1 MGQSI
6 TRDFPLCRPGCVSFY
21 FAWNEEDYLPY
32 NDFMRVSY
40 VDENGVST
48 TLITLD
54 VEGGDKT
61 SWQKVVLDIPDEAV
75 GSVLKFEG
83 LVQND
88 NATSFLYLDAIEV
101 SQGSCPSSVPSSQ
114 PSSAPSAGPSS
125 IPSLTPSGVP
135 SSSPSFDP
143 SGAPS
148 GAPSSIPSEV
158 PSGLPTVMRGECENL
173 DSFRF
178 KGNPSLTCDSYVA
191 RRPNVRCK
199 EDQPGTG
206 KQVKYFCP
214 AVCKNKCKKTGSP
227 TATPT
232 ATPTSSPSAS
242 PTLSGVPSSSPSLT
256 PSGVP
261 SSSPSLTP
269 SGVLSSSPSFDP
281 SGLPSFGPSLT
292 PSLRP
297 SSSPT
302 LTTSGVPSSSP
313 SFDPSGAPSGA
324 PSSIPSEVP
333 SGLPTVMR
341 GECENLDSFRF
352 KGNPSLT
359 CDSYVARRPNV
370 RCKEDQPGTGKQV
383 KYFCPA
389 VCKRKCK
396 KTGSPTATPTAS

>member
-83 LVQND
+83 LVQNVVDD

-101 SQGSCPSSVPSSQ
+101 SQGSCPSSVPSSL

-143 SGAPS
+143 SLTPS
-148 GAPSSIPSEV
+148 GVPSSSSAPSSIPSEV
-158 PSGLPTVMRGECENL
+158 PSGLPTVRRGKCENL

-178 KGNPSLTCDSYVA
+178 EGNTRATCSFIA
-191 RRPNVRCK
+191 KRPNKRCRL
-199 EDQPGTG
+199 DQPGTG

-214 AVCKNKCKKTGSP
+214 AVCKKKCKNTDSP
-227 TATPT
+227 TATPI
-232 ATPTSSPSAS
+232 AS
-242 PTLSGVPSSSPSLT
+242 
-256 PSGVP
+256 
-261 SSSPSLTP
+261 
-269 SGVLSSSPSFDP
+269 
-281 SGLPSFGPSLT
+281 
-292 PSLRP
+292 
-297 SSSPT
+297 
-302 LTTSGVPSSSP
+302 
-313 SFDPSGAPSGA
+313 
-324 PSSIPSEVP
+324 
-333 SGLPTVMR
+333 
-341 GECENLDSFRF
+341 
-352 KGNPSLT
+352 
-359 CDSYVARRPNV
+359 
-370 RCKEDQPGTGKQV
+370 
-383 KYFCPA
+383 
-389 VCKRKCK
+389 
-396 KTGSPTATPTAS
+396 